1 MNEDIVDSLAGLLS
15 FSLFFGYHMFYFC
28 LIKTRPSQTSY
39 GQNQSVRR
47 NWVYATMSRGGAS
60 SPKDVIAV
68 QTIRNGLMA
77 SSLLASTSITL
88 SSAVAA
94 FLLNSEKLDNIHRT
108 ALFGLHSGLGVHPLY
123 KMFMLIFFFLS
134 AFFAFMQSIRALTHA
149 SFAIGVPLDFE
160 RSFVDCEY
168 VAALLQRG
176 ASFYTVGTRAFYAA
190 FIVLLWLFGPVPP
203 LVGSVLMIF
212 SCWLLDI
219 HHHKSFQRRTTASLL
234 SSPVAAA

>member
-1 MNEDIVDSLAGLLS
+1 MSEDFLDSLAGILS
-15 FSLFFGYHMFYFC
+15 FCLFFGYHLFYFG
-28 LIKTRPSQTSY
+28 LIKTRPYLTSY

-47 NWVYATMSRGGAS
+47 SWVFATMSRQS
-60 SPKDVIAV
+60 EVRKDMAAV

-94 FLLNSEKLDNIHRT
+94 FLLNSEKLDNIQK
-108 ALFGLHSGLGVHPLY
+108 ASLFGIRGGLAVHPLY

-134 AFFAFMQSIRALTHA
+134 AFFAFMQSIRASTHA
-149 SFAIGVPLDFE
+149 SYAICVPLGFDG
-160 RSFVDCEY
+160 SFVDCSY
-168 VAALLQRG
+168 VTAMLQRG

-190 FIVLLWLFGPVPP
+190 FIVLLWLFGPIPP
-203 LVGSVLMIF
+203 IVGSVLMIF

-219 HHHKSFQRRTTASLL
+219 HHHKSFRRQALL
-234 SSPVAAA
+234 SPV